1 MKTLILMWTTTLTLA
16 WFVQANN
23 DGIARQLEDGETSI
37 AKALEHGNMFFTASL
52 TIMGLTTI
60 AATALAVRRAIA

>member
-23 DGIARQLEDGETSI
+23 DSIARQLQDGETSI
-37 AKALEHGNMFFTASL
+37 AKALEHGNMFFMASL

-60 AATALAVRRAIA
+60 AATALAVRRFLA